1 MMIVIILIAY
11 VPAFIQAISNSGPG
25 APPFTPNNPVSIGK

>member
-11 VPAFIQAISNSGPG
+11 VPAFVDAVKNSGPG
-25 APPFTPNNPVSIGK
+25 APVFLPNNPTPGN